1 MRLLTDNIITAIS
14 SKSVKNKKFFNA
26 LILGTISA
34 ITNQGLNFITI
45 ILITRQLGDVNMGH
59 FSLVQSM
66 VTMFVTFGIL
76 GQNISATTLTS
87 RFKNGD
93 SDHLGLVIGNAIILS
108 AFMAAVI
115 GFFILLTSNYFF
127 SDININSSSTFLTCI
142 LMILWLLGMTFDML
156 QTSTLIGLEAYGDL
170 LKTDILKGV
179 FSISVILPLAMKFG
193 IFGAITGYVISSF
206 IGIFLN
212 QWFIRKNLKKINCKI
227 DFRLKIY
234 ILKEILGV
242 GLPIFIAALF
252 ISFSTWFTN
261 RLIFNSLN
269 GPAALGIVFICRQIL
284 ILLQF
289 IPSQISRVLL
299 PLIAENKNTKEE
311 IDIKKISLLL
321 SIGISIF
328 LAAGGLVFEN
338 FVLKIY
344 NLDPAAS
351 ILPYRIILLTVL
363 FSTTNMILGQFVI
376 AGRDPWFRTYAD
388 IVISLVLIIFTLI
401 LIPLNVYL
409 TLPVAIISSFIVSD
423 IFLIWYIWSSYN
435 KRKAIK

>member
-1 MRLLTDNIITAIS
+1 MKLLINNIIAALS
-14 SKSVKNKKFFNA
+14 SKGVKNKKFFNA
-26 LILGTISA
+26 LILGTISS

-45 ILITRQLGDVNMGH
+45 ILITRQLGNINMGH

-76 GQNISATTLTS
+76 GQNISATALTS
-87 RFKNGD
+87 RFKNRD
-93 SDHLGLVIGNAIILS
+93 PDHLGLVIGNAIILS
-108 AFMAAVI
+108 AFMAIIV
-115 GFFILLTSNYFF
+115 GFFILLTSKYFF
-127 SDININSSSTFLTCI
+127 SDINIDSPSSFLTSI
-142 LMILWLLGMTFDML
+142 LIVLWLVGMTFDML

-170 LKTDILKGV
+170 LKTDILKGL
-179 FSISVILPLAMKFG
+179 FSISVILPLAMRFG
-193 IFGAITGYVISSF
+193 LFGAITGYVASSF
-206 IGIFLN
+206 IGILLN
-212 QWFIRKNLKKINCKI
+212 QWFIRKNLKRINCKI
-227 DFRLKIY
+227 DYSLKIS
-234 ILKEILGV
+234 ILKEILGI
-242 GLPIFIAALF
+242 GLPIFLAALF

-261 RLIFNSLN
+261 WLVFNALN

-311 IDIKKISLLL
+311 IDVKKISLLL
-321 SIGISIF
+321 SIVICIL
-328 LAAGGLVFEN
+328 LAAGGLVFEK

-344 NLDPAAS
+344 NLDPATS

-388 IVISLVLIIFTLI
+388 VFFSLVLIIITFF
-401 LIPLNVYL
+401 LIPLNVYI
-409 TLPVAIISSFIVSD
+409 TLPVAILSSFIVSD
-423 IFLIWYIWSSYN
+423 IFLIWHIRSSYI
-435 KRKAIK
+435 KRREVK